1 MEVTAYIVIVAF
13 FIYIMD
19 LHSVEFLVNSIGDHG

>member
-1 MEVTAYIVIVAF
+1 MEVTVYIVVVAF
-13 FIYIMD
+13 FIFIMG